1 MRKKYM
7 ILGGLLVLVGC
18 FSLAGCNKKA
28 GLDDKTRKI
37 QKENRDL
44 RKQLER
50 LILEKQEAQ
59 ERETVAS
66 QEENEEDEETDK
78 ETIQADEELK
88 QVITAYIEAQYN
100 YTDSAKRIENMRPYM
115 TEEYASIYDDM
126 GTSNSSYMDE
136 VQTRSKITKF
146 EIYKT
151 ECTGR
156 KGTAVVR
163 VDSYFQIDKDK
174 VENKSLLELQLKQ
187 DDTGGY
193 LIDSQ
198 TIYNISQ

>member
-7 ILGGLLVLVGC
+7 ILGGLLVLIGC
-18 FSLAGCNKKA
+18 FSLAGCNKKT
-28 GLDDKTRKI
+28 GLGDKTKKI
-37 QKENRDL
+37 QKENREL

-50 LILEKQEAQ
+50 MILEKQEVQ
-59 ERETVAS
+59 EQEGVAD
-66 QEENEEDEETDK
+66 QEENEEDEETEK
-78 ETIQADEELK
+78 ESTHADEELK
-88 QVITAYIEAQYN
+88 QVITGYVEAQYN

-115 TEEYASIYDDM
+115 TEDYASIYDDM
-126 GTSNSSYMDE
+126 ATESGYTDK
-136 VQTRSKITKF
+136 VQIKSKITKF

-151 ECTGR
+151 ENTGR
-156 KGTAVVR
+156 KINAVVR

-187 DDTGGY
+187 DDTGNY
-193 LIDSQ
+193 LVDSQ